1 MVCSRVVEMPSKY
14 HNKKVWYDGIEFD
27 SKKERDYYILLKQRE
42 SEGKIANLRLQVP
55 FILIPRVMG
64 EKTIVKHL
72 KSGDRIETKQYV
84 KQKET
89 KYFADFVYA
98 DISTGSEKVIDVKS
112 KITRKKESYRLKKK
126 MMLAFLGIEIIE
138 VVL

>member
-1 MVCSRVVEMPSKY
+1 MPSKY

-27 SKKERDYYILLKQRE
+27 SKKERDYYIYLKQKE
-42 SEGKIANLRLQVP
+42 SEGEITNLRLQVP
-55 FILIPRVMG
+55 FILIPRVIG

-72 KSGDRIETKQYV
+72 KSGDRIETKPYV
-84 KQKET
+84 RQKET
-89 KYFADFVYA
+89 KYFADFVYT
-98 DISTGSEKVIDVKS
+98 DPVTGLDEVIDVKS
-112 KITRKKESYRLKKK
+112 NITRKKESYRLKKK

>member
-1 MVCSRVVEMPSKY
+1 MPSKY

-27 SKKERDYYILLKQRE
+27 SKKERDYYILLKQKE
-42 SEGKIANLRLQVP
+42 SEGEITNLRLQVP
-55 FILIPRVMG
+55 YVVIPKVMG

-72 KSGDRIETKQYV
+72 KKGDKVITKPYVRQRETQ
-84 KQKET
+84 
-89 KYFADFVYA
+89 YFADFVYS
-98 DISTGSEKVIDVKS
+98 DPVTGQDEVIDVKS

-138 VVL
+138 IVL

>member
-1 MVCSRVVEMPSKY
+1 MPSKY

-27 SKKERDYYILLKQRE
+27 SKKERDYYILLKQKE
-42 SEGKIANLRLQVP
+42 SEGEITNLRLQVP
-55 FILIPRVMG
+55 YVVIPKVMG

-72 KSGDRIETKQYV
+72 KKGDKIITKQYV
-84 KQKET
+84 RQRKTQ
-89 KYFADFVYA
+89 YFADFVYS
-98 DISTGSEKVIDVKS
+98 DPVTGQDEVIDVKS

-138 VVL
+138 IVL